1 MALPLYVGIPKEDNR
16 CVIVD
21 SALYQN
27 GLRLA
32 EEPGSDSLN
41 ILESHLGAFAWIGLA
56 QPTEV
61 EIAQVL
67 GSFRL
72 HETAIEDALQAQ
84 QRAKLEENGDVITFV
99 IRTVFYEETKSSIT
113 TGELICFINERF
125 IIIVRHGDGAPLV
138 TVRSELEGNPEFL
151 NFGPFAVL
159 HGVLSKV
166 IDEYSK
172 IAFELEQ
179 DVIQIENEVF
189 SESRKSVSRKIYS
202 LKREVIEYRHAI
214 EPLVSPLQR
223 LVSEGRTGLPVVLRP
238 FYRDI
243 SDQLTRACEHA
254 NGMDSLLTAA
264 LQADLAQVQVQQNSD
279 VRRISAWVAL
289 AALPTMIAG
298 IYGMNFEI
306 MPELNWKFGYPF
318 IMGLTMSGCAFLYYK
333 FKRARWL

>member
-1 MALPLYVGIPKEDNR
+1 M
-16 CVIVD
+16 IVD

-27 GLRLA
+27 GCRLNV
-32 EEPGSDSLN
+32 ETEDDSLN
-41 ILESHLGAFAWIGLA
+41 ILERHLGAFAWIGLA
-56 QPTEV
+56 QPTED
-61 EIAQVL
+61 EITQVL

-84 QRAKLEENGDVITFV
+84 QRAKLEDNGDIITFV
-99 IRTVFYEETKSSIT
+99 IRTVFYEEMKSSIT
-113 TGELICFINERF
+113 TGELICFINTRF

-138 TVRSELEGNPEFL
+138 TVRNELEAHPEFL
-151 NFGPFAVL
+151 NYGPFAVL

-172 IAFELEQ
+172 IASELEK

-214 EPLVSPLQR
+214 EPLISPLQR
-223 LVSEGRTGLPVVLRP
+223 LVSEGRPDLPEPLRP

-264 LQADLAQVQVQQNSD
+264 LQADLAQVQVQQNND

-289 AALPTMIAG
+289 AAFPTMIAG
-298 IYGMNFEI
+298 IYGMNFEF
-306 MPELNWKFGYPF
+306 MPELTWKFGYF
-318 IMGLTMSGCAFLYYK
+318 LIMGLTFTGCGFLYYK
-333 FKRARWL
+333 FKKARWL